1 MIIGALA
8 LLSLLFGG
16 GNEIFFI
23 EKLEKGIKEYVV
35 EKDRQKDILADVKTT
50 KKFVEQYNKGRKT
63 QIKEFK
69 ELYKNQATNDE
80 ALNAFYDVL
89 HKERIVF
96 QDEIIDYRL
105 AIFNKIEE
113 DEWNNI
119 VEYSEASIDKK
130 IEKAQKKKKN
140 KNEVAF
146 KKTRKAVISSLSD
159 MNKQKVLIDGL
170 DTMINS
176 FEELGLKINSINVKE
191 SHVISKK
198 GATKEELKK
207 LMDEMNDLRNLS
219 FDQLLTFRNLIKEN
233 SNEVAW
239 NTIIKAFSKELTL
252 SPR

>member
-16 GNEIFFI
+16 GNEIFLI
-23 EKLEKGIKEYVV
+23 DNLEKGVKHYIV
-35 EKDRQKDILADVKTT
+35 EKDRQKDILADLKTA

-69 ELYKNQATNDE
+69 ELYKNNATNDE
-80 ALNAFYDVL
+80 ALNTFYDVL
-89 HKERIVF
+89 HKERLVF

-105 AIFNKIEE
+105 VIFNKIEE

-119 VEYSEASIDKK
+119 VDFSETSIDKK
-130 IEKAQKKKKN
+130 IEKAQKKKN

-146 KKTRKAVISSLSD
+146 KKTRKSIISSLSD
-159 MNKQKVLIDGL
+159 INKQKVLIEGL
-170 DTMINS
+170 DNMINS

-207 LMDEMNDLRNLS
+207 LFDEMNDLRNLS

-239 NTIIKAFSKELTL
+239 NSIIKAFSKELTL

>member
-1 MIIGALA
+1 MIIGALT

-50 KKFVEQYNKGRKT
+50 KKFVKQYNKGRKT

-69 ELYKNQATNDE
+69 ELYKNKATNDE
-80 ALNAFYDVL
+80 ALNTLYVVL
-89 HKERIVF
+89 HKERLVF

-105 AIFNKIEE
+105 AIFNKIEK

-119 VEYSEASIDKK
+119 VEYSEASINKK
-130 IEKAQKKKKN
+130 IEKAKKKKK

-146 KKTRKAVISSLSD
+146 KKTRKSIISSLSD
-159 MNKQKVLIDGL
+159 INKQKVLIEGL
-170 DTMINS
+170 DNMINS

-207 LMDEMNDLRNLS
+207 LFDEMNDLRNLS

-233 SNEVAW
+233 SNEVEW
-239 NTIIKAFSKELTL
+239 NNIIKAFSKELTL
-252 SPR
+252 SSR